1 MDRLQSMAIYV
12 QVVELGSFAA
22 AAKAANL
29 SATMIAKHV
38 AALERRLGS
47 RLLYRT
53 TRRHGLSEVGKLY
66 YDRCKALLADVEAAE
81 SSVSLLQG
89 SPRGTLRVTAPV
101 SFGARRLA
109 PAMAEFLRLYPDVS
123 VDLSLSDRVVDL
135 VEEGTEVA
143 VRIGHL
149 ADSRLVARPLQSYR
163 SLLCAAPAYLRRCGM
178 PRSPAD
184 LTSHTCL
191 GFSYARSQGRW
202 RLIRGREERTV
213 RYSPRLLANNGE
225 ALRQAALAGA
235 GILLQPEVL
244 LGDDVA
250 AGKLVRLLPAWT
262 LPERPMHLV
271 HAKDRHMTPKL
282 QRFIEFMLQ
291 RFTRE

>member
-1 MDRLQSMAIYV
+1 MDRLQSMGIFV

-38 AALERRLGS
+38 SALEKRLGS

-66 YDRCKALLADVEAAE
+66 YDRCKSLLADVEAAE

-89 SPRGTLRVTAPV
+89 APRGTLRITAPV
-101 SFGARRLA
+101 SFGTRRLA
-109 PAMAEFLRLYPDVS
+109 PALAEFLRLYPDVT

-143 VRIGHL
+143 IRIGHL
-149 ADSRLVARPLQSYR
+149 ADSRLVARPLPSYR
-163 SLLCAAPAYLRRCGM
+163 SLLCAAPVYLRRCGT
-178 PRSPAD
+178 PKSPPD
-184 LTSHTCL
+184 LASHACL
-191 GFSYARSQGRW
+191 GFSYSQSRGRW
-202 RLIRGREERTV
+202 RLIHGREERVIHYT
-213 RYSPRLLANNGE
+213 PRLVANNGE

-235 GILLQPEVL
+235 GVVMQPEVL
-244 LGDDVA
+244 LADDVK
-250 AGKLVRLLPAWT
+250 AGKLVRLLPIWT

-271 HAKDRHMTPKL
+271 HAKDRQMTPKL
-282 QRFIEFMLQ
+282 QRFIEFVLQ
-291 RFTRE
+291 RFPRD